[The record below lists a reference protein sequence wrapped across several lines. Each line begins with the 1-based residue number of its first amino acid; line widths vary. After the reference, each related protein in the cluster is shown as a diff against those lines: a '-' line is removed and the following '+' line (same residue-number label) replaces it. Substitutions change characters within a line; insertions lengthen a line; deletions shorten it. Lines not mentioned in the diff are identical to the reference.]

1 MKAEAK
7 AKAEEVRKLIG
18 LLSLWAYI

>member
-7 AKAEEVRKLIG
+7 AKAEEVRKLID